1 MDTGSPYDGS
11 VCGVFLFRLLVSRPP
26 ETAELPAGPIQA
38 LPRHVILHQV
48 RFSLGWGD
56 KYIIYCMNVV
66 RMLCY
71 MYMYVCTLYACAY
84 KVHTYSQNEFQL
96 Q

>member
-11 VCGVFLFRLLVSRPP
+11 VRGVFLYRLLVSRPP

-38 LPRHVILHQV
+38 LPRHVLLHQVRV

-56 KYIIYCMNVV
+56 KYNILYECSLNVYV
-66 RMLCY
+66 LY
-71 MYMYVCTLYACAY
+71 VYVYVCVLC
-84 KVHTYSQNEFQL
+84 VCIE
-96 Q
+96 

>member
-11 VCGVFLFRLLVSRPP
+11 VRGVFLYRLLVSRPP

-38 LPRHVILHQV
+38 LPRHVLLHQV

-56 KYIIYCMNVV
+56 KCIIHCMYIYAF
-66 RMLCY
+66 Y
-71 MYMYVCTLYACAY
+71 AYVL
-84 KVHTYSQNEFQL
+84 NN
-96 Q
+96 